1 MHASSPAAPALE
13 AAAEAAAETA
23 AEATVVEELKNEDAK
38 AEPTL
43 RRNEYLTT
51 PTRIRYFTD
60 VALKFLSNAS
70 NETLGACAIGL
81 CASTYLVLGRV
92 GLVLIGT
99 VAGVALHATWE
110 SSYDGE
116 DDTVDAVQ
124 KRRPRRRELGIEVA
138 RRLLDWKARKR
149 DGEAGVEGEGVK
161 VEASVARKPLD
172 YTEFR
177 PATAAALTALTDAI
191 IRDYVK

>member
-1 MHASSPAAPALE
+1 MDASSPAAPAAD
-13 AAAEAAAETA
+13 AAAEAAAEAT
-23 AEATVVEELKNEDAK
+23 AEATVVEELKIEEAK

-43 RRNEYLTT
+43 RRNECSTT
-51 PTRIRYFTD
+51 STRIRYFTD
-60 VALKFLSNAS
+60 AALKFLSTAS

-99 VAGVALHATWE
+99 VAGVTLHATWE
-110 SSYDGE
+110 SSYDDE
-116 DDTVDAVQ
+116 DDTVDALQ
-124 KRRPRRRELGIEVA
+124 QRRPRRRELGIEVA